1 MNAGQRELAWMKAAL
16 PRHVEESCEENWMS
30 YLENGIA
37 SDKKLFSDWN
47 SFVPGSLSPCHLI
60 VAAIQCM
67 RNKGYDV
74 TEAEKYIDA
83 GLKAEAEQDGAAIQV
98 ISAKIYQLL
107 NTAPKD
113 PASTYW
119 NYRDYNTWEELEA
132 SCAFPQAKPVDV
144 FSDDF
149 AEKIKAGWLSQL
161 IGGAMGTQ
169 VEGYLTEN
177 IRKVFGEVR
186 EYLRAPET
194 YNDDITYEIAFL
206 DAFRKEGY
214 GITSDHIADKWLE
227 LISDGYS
234 AEEVALHNLRCGIRP
249 PESGRFLNYY
259 SDWIGAQMR
268 TAIHGMVAPG
278 NAKLAAKL
286 AALDSVVSHSNNGLI
301 GGIFNAVLVS
311 LAFVE
316 QDMKEVVKQTISCL
330 PKDSEYYAMACF
342 ALECCETS
350 ATWEAAW
357 QKCEDKFIAEY
368 NWIHAYPN
376 MAAEVVALW
385 FGNNDFD
392 ETAYIITMC
401 GQDADCTAGPVLNVL
416 GVAYGM
422 AQISEKWLKPL
433 GEEVLTMMRKYRRF
447 TMEELIGWTVES
459 VRDAVKEMQ

>member
-1 MNAGQRELAWMKAAL
+1 MNAGQRELQWMKAAL
-16 PRHVEESCEENWMS
+16 PQKIEQSCEENWRS

-37 SDKKLFSDWN
+37 ADRKLFSDWN
-47 SFVPGSLSPCHLI
+47 SFVPGSLSPCHLV

-74 TEAEKYIDA
+74 TEAEKYIED
-83 GLKAEAEQDGAAIQV
+83 GLKAEAEKDGASIQR
-98 ISAKIYQLL
+98 ITAKIYHLL

-113 PASTYW
+113 TSSPYW
-119 NYRDYNTWEELEA
+119 SYRAYRTWEELEQVC
-132 SCAFPQAKPVDV
+132 SFPDAEKVDV
-144 FSDDF
+144 FEDAF
-149 AEKIKAGWLSQL
+149 TERIRAGWLGQL
-161 IGGAMGTQ
+161 IGGALGTQ

-177 IRKVFGEVR
+177 IRRVFGEVR
-186 EYLRAPET
+186 AYLRTPET

-206 DAFRKEGY
+206 DAFREQGY
-214 GITSDHIADKWLE
+214 DITSEHIADKWLE

-234 AEEVALHNLRCGIRP
+234 AEEVALRNLRCGIRP

-268 TAIHGMVAPG
+268 TAIHGMAAPG
-278 NAKLAAKL
+278 NARLAARL
-286 AALDSVVSHSNNGLI
+286 AAQDSVISHSNNGLI

-316 QDMKEVVKQTISCL
+316 QDMKELVKQAIACL
-330 PKDSEYYAMACF
+330 PKDSEYYAMAVF
-342 ALECCETS
+342 ALECCQNC
-350 ATWEAAW
+350 AAW
-357 QKCEDKFIAEY
+357 EDAWKKCEDALIAEY

-385 FGNNDFD
+385 FGGNDFD

-401 GQDADCTAGPVLNVL
+401 GQDADCTAGPVLNIL

-422 AQISEKWLKPL
+422 EQIGQKWLQPL
-433 GEEVLTMMRKYRRF
+433 GSEVLTMMRSYRRF
-447 TMEELIGWTVES
+447 TIDELITWTVDS
-459 VRDAVKEMQ
+459 VQKAVKEQ

>member
-1 MNAGQRELAWMKAAL
+1 MHAGQRELSWMKAAL
-16 PRHVEESCEENWMS
+16 PQKVEENCEENWMS

-83 GLKAEAEQDGAAIQV
+83 GLKAEEEKNGAEIQR
-98 ISAKIYQLL
+98 ISAKIYHLL

-113 PASTYW
+113 LSSPYW
-119 NYRDYNTWEELEA
+119 SYRDYKTWDEIEENC
-132 SCAFPQAKPVDV
+132 SFPEKKEVEV
-144 FSDDF
+144 FSDAF
-149 AEKIKAGWLSQL
+149 AMRIRAGWLSQL
-161 IGGAMGTQ
+161 IGGAIGTQ

-177 IRKVFGEVR
+177 IRKVFGEIR
-186 EYLRAPET
+186 DYLRAPET

-214 GITSDHIADKWLE
+214 AITSEHIADKWLE

-234 AEEVALHNLRCGIRP
+234 AEEVALRNLRCGIRP

-278 NAKLAAKL
+278 DARLAAKL
-286 AALDSVVSHSNNGLI
+286 AALDSMVSHSNNGIL

-316 QDMKEVVKQTISCL
+316 RDMKEVVKQTIACL

-342 ALECCETS
+342 ALECCQNS
-350 ATWEAAW
+350 ATWEEAW
-357 QKCEDKFIAEY
+357 QKCEDRFIAEY

-385 FGNNDFD
+385 FGEQDFD
-392 ETAYIITMC
+392 ETAHIITMC

-422 AQISEKWLKPL
+422 AQIKEKWLEPL
-433 GEEVLTMMRKYRRF
+433 GSEVLTMMRKYRRF
-447 TMEELIGWTVES
+447 TIDELIAWTVES
-459 VRDAVKEMQ
+459 VRDALNKM

>member
-1 MNAGQRELAWMKAAL
+1 MNAGQRELSWMKAAL
-16 PRHVEESCEENWMS
+16 PQHVEESCEENWMS

-37 SDKKLFSDWN
+37 SDNKLFSDWN
-47 SFVPGSLSPCHLI
+47 SFVPGSLSPCHLV

-83 GLKAEAEQDGAAIQV
+83 GLKAEAEKDGAAIQV
-98 ISAKIYQLL
+98 ITAKIYQLL

-113 PASTYW
+113 LASDYW
-119 NYRDYNTWEELEA
+119 KYRDYKTWEEIEEGCVFPEA
-132 SCAFPQAKPVDV
+132 KEVDV
-144 FSDDF
+144 FSEDF
-149 AEKIKAGWLSQL
+149 AIRIRAGWLSQL
-161 IGGAMGTQ
+161 VGGAMGTQ

-186 EYLRAPET
+186 DYLRAPET

-214 GITSDHIADKWLE
+214 DITSDHIADKWLE

-234 AEEVALHNLRCGIRP
+234 AEEVALRNLRCGIRP

-278 NAKLAAKL
+278 NARLAAKL

-311 LAFVE
+311 LAFVQ
-316 QDMKEVVKQTISCL
+316 QDMKEIVKQTIACL
-330 PKDSEYYAMACF
+330 PKDSEYYTMAEF
-342 ALECCETS
+342 ALNCCKTS
-350 ATWEAAW
+350 ADCTEAW
-357 QKCEDKFIAEY
+357 QKCEDKIIADY
-368 NWIHAYPN
+368 KWIHSYPN

-401 GQDADCTAGPVLNVL
+401 GQDTDCTAGPVLNVL
-416 GVAYGM
+416 GIAYGM
-422 AQISEKWLKPL
+422 DQIGEKWLKPL
-433 GEEVLTMMRKYRRF
+433 GNEVLTMMRKYRRF
-447 TMEELIGWTVES
+447 TIDELIDWTVSS
-459 VRDAVKEMQ
+459 VRDAVNK

>member
-1 MNAGQRELAWMKAAL
+1 MNAGERELRWIQAAL
-16 PRHVEESCEENWMS
+16 PQKAEESCEENWMS

-37 SDKKLFSDWN
+37 SDKKLFRDWN
-47 SFVPGSLSPCHLI
+47 SFVPGSLAPCHLI

-113 PASTYW
+113 PASDYW
-119 NYRDYNTWEELEA
+119 KYKEYKTWEEVEA
-132 SCAFPQAKPVDV
+132 VCTFPEAKPVDV
-144 FSDDF
+144 FSVDF
-149 AEKIKAGWLSQL
+149 AERIRAGWLSQL
-161 IGGAMGTQ
+161 IGGALGTQ
-169 VEGYLTEN
+169 IEGYLTEN

-214 GITSDHIADKWLE
+214 EITSEHIADRWLE

-234 AEEVALHNLRCGIRP
+234 AEEVALRNLRCGIRP

-286 AALDSVVSHSNNGLI
+286 AALDSVVSHSNSGLI

-316 QDMKEVVKQTISCL
+316 KDMKEVVKKAISCL
-330 PKDSEYYAMACF
+330 PKDSEYCAIANF
-342 ALECCETS
+342 ALKQCEAAAS
-350 ATWEAAW
+350 WEEAW
-357 QKCEDKFIAEY
+357 QKCEDRLIKDY
-368 NWIHAYPN
+368 NWIHCYPN
-376 MAAEVVALW
+376 LAAEIVALW
-385 FGNNDFD
+385 FGGNDFD
-392 ETAYIITMC
+392 ETACIITMC

-422 AQISEKWLKPL
+422 EQIAEKWLSPL
-433 GEEVLTMMRKYRRF
+433 GGEVLTMMRKYRRF
-447 TMEELIGWTVES
+447 SVEELVGWTVES
-459 VRDAVKEMQ
+459 VRDAVKKG

>member
-16 PRHVEESCEENWMS
+16 PQHVEENCEENWMS

-47 SFVPGSLSPCHLI
+47 SVVPGSLSPCHLV

-98 ISAKIYQLL
+98 ITAKIYQLL

-113 PASTYW
+113 PASPYW
-119 NYRDYNTWEELEA
+119 NYRDYKTWEELEQ
-132 SCAFPQAKPVDV
+132 SCSFPDKKAVDV
-144 FSDDF
+144 FSQDF
-149 AEKIKAGWLSQL
+149 EERIRAGWLAQL
-161 IGGAMGTQ
+161 VGGALGTQ
-169 VEGYLTEN
+169 IEGYLTEN

-206 DAFRKEGY
+206 DAFRVKGY
-214 GITSDHIADKWLE
+214 DITSDDIADKWLE

-234 AEEVALHNLRCGIRP
+234 AEEVALRNLRCGIRP

-268 TAIHGMVAPG
+268 TAIHGMAAPG
-278 NAKLAAKL
+278 DAKRAAKL
-286 AALDSVVSHSNNGLI
+286 AALDSQVSHSNNGII

-316 QDMKEVVKQTISCL
+316 EDMKEVVKQTIACL
-330 PKDSEYYAMACF
+330 PKDSEYYAMAEF
-342 ALECCETS
+342 ALDCCKTS
-350 ATWEAAW
+350 ATWEEAW

-422 AQISEKWLKPL
+422 SQIKDKWLVPL
-433 GEEVLTMMRKYRRF
+433 GSDVLTMMRKYRKF
-447 TMEELIGWTVES
+447 TMDELIGWTVES
-459 VRDAVKEMQ
+459 VRNADK